1 MDRFIGPPLTSI
13 PIQSTLPMSA
23 FSQMPMHTPMMFP
36 GAGIGGPML
45 GGGGFAQGMAGM
57 SSAGAGRA
65 GGGLLARLF
74 GFGGGTKAASGGLA
88 SGLGKAAGSSIK
100 FSTILDNSQRVL
112 GLTQQVMPMVR
123 QYGPIIRNLP
133 AMWRIMR
140 SSDSELAA
148 FANQVAGPTV
158 DLSSLMNEN
167 LTTPTTTEG
176 YIENNTL
183 TETVAPLPSQLLA
196 TPSQETNVNT
206 EATKPRFSNTTKEGI
221 PLPKLYV

>member
-36 GAGIGGPML
+36 GAGMGGPML

-74 GFGGGTKAASGGLA
+74 GLGGGTKAASGGLA

-148 FANQVAGPTV
+148 FANQAAGSTI
-158 DLSSLMNEN
+158 DLSTITNN
-167 LTTPTTTEG
+167 NVTPSPTPAGIGGNDAFTES
-176 YIENNTL
+176 
-183 TETVAPLPSQLLA
+183 VAPLPSQLLTTA
-196 TPSQETNVNT
+196 SQETNGNAPV
-206 EATKPRFSNTTKEGI
+206 TKPRFSNTAKEGI